1 MGHGDVADES
11 IIPQTVLFVITRVV
25 LNTSYRMVYPLL
37 PVFTRGLGVGA
48 AAIARALTL
57 RSIAGAFTPAL
68 GPLSDSMGRR
78 AGMVLG
84 LLLFSIGA
92 ALVWLIPAFPAFVA
106 TLVLMVAGKYLFE
119 PSMQAYVGER
129 VPYRRRGLAIA
140 VTEFGWSLAF
150 IAGVPACAL
159 AISRF
164 GWSAPFPAFAVGGL
178 VAALLHHRLIGQQ
191 SARHADFGGW
201 LAKLRALA
209 AFPPALSG
217 LAAGLLATAANEVVN
232 VVFGIWMESAFRVS
246 LAGLGAAAM
255 VVGTAELCGEMLAA
269 FWSDRLG
276 KSRCVMLGLA
286 LNSVSALAMFLLSGS
301 VAGALTGLFIF
312 FITYEFGIV
321 SLLPL
326 MTELFPGARATFMGA
341 NVAALSL
348 GRAVGALLAIP
359 LYSAG
364 LWRSLSA
371 AVLFDLCAWSVLR
384 RIREDRATKS
394 SSTG

>member
-1 MGHGDVADES
+1 MARATAPDVS
-11 IIPQTVLFVITRVV
+11 IIPHTVLFVITRVV

-37 PVFTRGLGVGA
+37 PVFARGLGVGA

-57 RSIAGAFTPAL
+57 RSMAGACCPVL
-68 GPLSDSMGRR
+68 GPVSDGIGRR
-78 AGMVLG
+78 AGMMLG
-84 LLLFSIGA
+84 LLLFSTGA
-92 ALVWLIPAFPAFVA
+92 ALVWLIPAFPAFIA
-106 TLVLMVAGKYLFE
+106 ALALMVVGKYVFE

-150 IAGVPACAL
+150 IVGVPTCAL

-164 GWSAPFPAFAVGGL
+164 GWSAPFPAFAVAGL
-178 VAALLHHRLIGQQ
+178 VAALLHWRLIGPQ
-191 SARHADFGGW
+191 SPSHTDFTGW
-201 LAKLRALA
+201 LARVRALA
-209 AFPPALSG
+209 GFPPALAG

-232 VVFGIWMESAFRVS
+232 VIFGIWMESTFRVS

-276 KSRCVMLGLA
+276 KCRSVMLGLA
-286 LNSVSALAMFLLSGS
+286 LNSGAAVAMLLLSGS
-301 VAGALTGLFIF
+301 VAGALLGLFTF
-312 FITYEFGIV
+312 FMTYEFGIV

-348 GRAVGALLAIP
+348 GRAAGALLAIP

-371 AVLFDLCAWSVLR
+371 AVLFNLCAWAVLR
-384 RIREDRATKS
+384 PIKEKRPTSAS
-394 SSTG
+394 

>member
-1 MGHGDVADES
+1 MSYREVPDES
-11 IIPQTVLFVITRVV
+11 IVPQTFLFVITRVV

-57 RSIAGAFTPAL
+57 RSIAGAFSPAL
-68 GPLSDSMGRR
+68 GPVSDSVGRR

-84 LLLFSIGA
+84 LLLFSFGA
-92 ALVWLIPAFPAFVA
+92 ALVWLIPEFPAFVA
-106 TLVLMVAGKYLFE
+106 TLALMVVGKYVFE

-159 AISRF
+159 AIGRF
-164 GWSAPFPAFAVGGL
+164 GWSAPFPIFSAAGL
-178 VAALLHHRLIGQQ
+178 LAALVHYRLIGQQ
-191 SARHADFGGW
+191 SAHRADFGGW
-201 LAKLRALA
+201 FAKLRALA
-209 AFPPALSG
+209 GFPPALAG

-269 FWSDRLG
+269 FCSDRLG
-276 KSRCVMLGLA
+276 KSRSVMLGLA

-301 VAGALTGLFIF
+301 VAGALIGLFLF

-326 MTELFPGARATFMGA
+326 MTELFPGARATFMSA

-348 GRAVGALLAIP
+348 GRAIGALIAIP

-364 LWRSLSA
+364 LWRSLCA
-371 AVLFDLCAWSVLR
+371 AVLFNVCAWSVLR
-384 RIREDRATKS
+384 RIAEGDLKS
-394 SSTG
+394 KVETI

>member
-1 MGHGDVADES
+1 M
-11 IIPQTVLFVITRVV
+11 
-25 LNTSYRMVYPLL
+25 NTSYRMVYPLL
-37 PVFTRGLGVGA
+37 PVFARGLGVRA

-57 RSIAGAFTPAL
+57 RSTAGACSPVL
-68 GPLSDSMGRR
+68 GPVSDGIGRR

-84 LLLFSIGA
+84 LLIFSAGA
-92 ALVWLIPAFPAFVA
+92 ALVWLVPGFPSFVSA
-106 TLVLMVAGKYLFE
+106 LSLMVVGKYVFE

-129 VPYRRRGLAIA
+129 VPYRRRGLAIG
-140 VTEFGWSLAF
+140 VTEFGWSLSF
-150 IAGVPACAL
+150 IAGVPVCAF

-164 GWSAPFPAFAVGGL
+164 GWSAPFPAFVIAGV
-178 VAALLHHRLIGQQ
+178 VAALLHGKVIERH
-191 SARHADFGGW
+191 SAHHTDFAGW
-201 LAKLRALA
+201 FAKVSALA

-232 VVFGIWMESAFRVS
+232 VVFGIWMESTFRVS
-246 LAGLGAAAM
+246 LAGLGVAAM

-276 KSRCVMLGLA
+276 KSRSVMLGLV
-286 LNSVSALAMFLLSGS
+286 LNCVAAVVMFLLSGS
-301 VAGALTGLFIF
+301 MAGALTGLFLF

-326 MTELFPGARATFMGA
+326 MTELFPGARATFMAA

-371 AVLFDLCAWSVLR
+371 AVLFNSCAWVALSRIKERVAHGSVLV
-384 RIREDRATKS
+384 IDQPGQMQERE
-394 SSTG
+394 